1 MVTEGLDIG
10 GAETHVVTLAN
21 RLAALGHEVVVL
33 SGGGRL
39 ADTLVGVTHHRL
51 PRFRKSSVLRLFF
64 SLFRF
69 FQREKFDVIHAHT
82 RFAAFLCR
90 PLVRG
95 RLVTTAHWVFD
106 TAFPKKQL
114 SVWGDG
120 TLAVSPDIADYL
132 SECYRLKREEITLT
146 VNGIDTEKF
155 IPAKEETRVRR
166 IVCCTRMDEDRADAS
181 FLLLEAAAA
190 LSGRDFSLTL
200 IGDGD
205 RFEELKQK
213 HSALLKQ
220 DPTLD
225 IRLVG
230 GVSDVAVFLKDAD
243 IFVGVSRAALEGMA
257 AGCATVLAGNEGYLS
272 VFSPKCAEE
281 AEKSNFCC
289 RGAVK
294 TTKELLVR
302 DLSHLLSLP
311 RSALLR
317 MGEENRLYVL
327 RRYSDDRMARDALAV
342 YERICKR
349 VCVLCGY
356 YGFRNVGDTLLSHA
370 LRRELKKRGYGQVIL
385 LSSKHLSLK
394 ALRALKGGYDLFLGG
409 GNLLQDTTSKRSL
422 SFYLFILSLAK
433 RFEIYGG
440 IGPLSALG
448 EARVK
453 KALTRAA
460 AIHARTSGDAL
471 YAERLGGRG
480 VRLSADT
487 ALTLPRPQKAEG
499 EKILL
504 ALRTPKESDI
514 AAALAFALYLSRTFG
529 KENLLL
535 FVMHPKDAAFSKR
548 LASLCGILPNEG
560 TAKDFLSVL
569 PNCRAVFASRLH
581 AGVAALGAEIP
592 FFLFREEEKCRFFV
606 EDVRSLV
613 KENGFCGLFSYS
625 DRPKALPQKG
635 EIKKA
640 RKKML
645 ARI

>member
-1 MVTEGLDIG
+1 MVTESLDIG

-39 ADTLVGVTHHRL
+39 AHTLSGVTHFYL
-51 PRFRKSSVLRLFF
+51 PRFRKSSALRLFF

-69 FQREKFDVIHAHT
+69 FRREKFDVVHAHT

-114 SVWGDG
+114 SFWGDG

-132 SECYRLKREEITLT
+132 SVRYGVKREEITLT

-155 IPAKEETRVRR
+155 IPEKKETRVRR
-166 IVCCTRMDEDRADAS
+166 IVCCTRMDEDRADAA
-181 FLLLEAAAA
+181 FALLDAARSLPA
-190 LSGRDFSLTL
+190 GDFSLTL

-205 RFEELKQK
+205 CFEELKQK
-213 HSALLKQ
+213 HSALLKE

-225 IRLVG
+225 VRLVG
-230 GVSDVAVFLKDAD
+230 GTSDVAVFLKDAD

-272 VFSPKCAEE
+272 VFSPKHAEE

-302 DLSHLLSLP
+302 DLSRLLSLP
-311 RSALLR
+311 RSALMR

-327 RRYSDDRMARDALAV
+327 RRYSDDRMAKDALTV
-342 YERICKR
+342 YQRICKR

-440 IGPLSALG
+440 IGPLSAHG

-453 KALTRAA
+453 KALARAA
-460 AIHARTSGDAL
+460 LVHARTQSDAL
-471 YAERLGGRG
+471 YAERLGAKS

-487 ALTLPRPQKAEG
+487 ALTLPRPQKAQG

-504 ALRTPKESDI
+504 ALRAPSANEDT
-514 AAALAFALYLSRTFG
+514 ACLAFALHLSRTFG

-548 LASLCGILPNEG
+548 LASLCGISCKSG
-560 TAKDFLSVL
+560 SADVFLSL
-569 PNCRAVFASRLH
+569 LKECRAVFASRLH

-592 FFLFREEEKCRFFV
+592 FFLFRDEEKCRFFV
-606 EDVRSLV
+606 EDVKSLV

-625 DRPKALPQKG
+625 DRPRTLPQKE

-640 RKKML
+640 RQKML
-645 ARI
+645 SRI